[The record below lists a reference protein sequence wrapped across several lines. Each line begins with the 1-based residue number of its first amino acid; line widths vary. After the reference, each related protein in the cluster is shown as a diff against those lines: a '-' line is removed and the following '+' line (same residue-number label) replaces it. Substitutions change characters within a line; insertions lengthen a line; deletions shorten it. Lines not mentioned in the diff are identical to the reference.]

1 MSLHSGDI
9 GTLREASQFPDPS
22 LFLPQCLHEGWGQ
35 WWSGR
40 REEGKWC
47 LEKHAGSQTGLKSQV
62 PHWLFALGLDLHL
75 LICLLPGSS

>member
-1 MSLHSGDI
+1 MVV
-9 GTLREASQFPDPS
+9 
-22 LFLPQCLHEGWGQ
+22 
-35 WWSGR
+35 
-40 REEGKWC
+40 REEGRGKVWC